1 MRSDSELLAMSDQIA
16 DERGEAGDE
25 SDERLQA
32 AMHAAFTQ
40 EELLQLTRLLAEEIN
55 DLNRV
60 QGRKETVRVLRAISE
75 PTD

>member
-1 MRSDSELLAMSDQIA
+1 MRSDPELLAMSDQIA
-16 DERGEAGDE
+16 LEKAGDE

-32 AMHAAFTQ
+32 AIHAAFTQ
-40 EELLQLTRLLAEEIN
+40 EELLQLSRLLAEEIN

-60 QGRKETVRVLRAISE
+60 QGRKETVRVLRLISE